1 MMKQLPLLILTIISF
16 SCGNKPETG
25 SIDSLKIKVDTLMVD
40 AGEEILYLKGGDFAL
55 APDRKYLYNFNKY
68 DHKLE
73 KIDLEEL
80 RLLEKLPFEK
90 EGPNGTVSP
99 IHHLNMLDKNHVYL
113 SDKWNLGKFNLNG
126 TRTATYDLLNNG
138 LEGEVLTEFEH
149 LHSNIIVPGQPETV
163 FVLVSNWK
171 DKTYNLRKMDFSQN
185 RISQYEIDA
194 EGKLPT
200 FSFKVPALSKD
211 PVIRPYVYLSSENGK
226 LIISSNITNEIHLYE
241 PIGDSLISKKNQL
254 QLTANEKTGN
264 YRGEYASMDEL
275 MVDYQKVLEQVS
287 FSPPVWDDENERYY
301 RFSYRIEFAE
311 EKKAGKLLPEA
322 IDRNIHLSVYNKDF
336 DLVAEAPVPQLENNL
351 VRYFVREGDIWIIA
365 NIADELGFI
374 RLELTI

>member
-1 MMKQLPLLILTIISF
+1 MMKQILLLILTMIGF
-16 SCGNKPETG
+16 SCGNKPET
-25 SIDSLKIKVDTLMVD
+25 STTVHLKIKLDTLMVD
-40 AGEEILYLKGGDFAL
+40 AGEEILYLDGHDFAL
-55 APDRKYLYNFNKY
+55 APDGKYLYNFNRY
-68 DHKLE
+68 DHTLE

-99 IHHLNMLDKNHVYL
+99 IYNLNMLDKNHVYL
-113 SDKWNLGKFNLNG
+113 SDKWSLGKFNLNG

-163 FVLVSNWK
+163 FVLVFNWK
-171 DKTYNLRKMDFSQN
+171 DKTYNLRKMDFGQN
-185 RISQYEIDA
+185 RITKFEFDK
-194 EGKLPT
+194 EGILPKFT
-200 FSFKVPALSKD
+200 FKVSALSKD
-211 PVIRPYVYLSSENGK
+211 PAVRPYVYLSSENGK
-226 LIISSNITNEIHLYE
+226 LIISSNITNEIHIYD
-241 PIGDSLISKKNQL
+241 PIGDSLISKKNQF
-254 QLTANEKTGN
+254 QLTADEKTAN

-275 MVDYQKVLEQVS
+275 MLDYQKVLEQVS
-287 FSPPVWDDENERYY
+287 FSPPVWDDKNEHFY

-311 EKKAGKLLPEA
+311 EKEAGKVLPEA
-322 IDRNIHLSVYNKDF
+322 IDRNIHLSVYDKDF
-336 DLVAEAPVPQLENNL
+336 EILAEVPVPQLVKNP
-351 VRYFVREGDIWIIA
+351 VRYFVREGDIWIFA